1 MYWRPRP
8 LSDSGPPD
16 YALDNYP
23 QNGALLRG
31 TLMLFGSAKWLHVK
45 EIMQL
50 GEEEFSD
57 VPGPECWVIFEMK
70 HGPILFPV

>member
-1 MYWRPRP
+1 
-8 LSDSGPPD
+8 
-16 YALDNYP
+16 
-23 QNGALLRG
+23 
-31 TLMLFGSAKWLHVK
+31 MLFGSAKWLHVK